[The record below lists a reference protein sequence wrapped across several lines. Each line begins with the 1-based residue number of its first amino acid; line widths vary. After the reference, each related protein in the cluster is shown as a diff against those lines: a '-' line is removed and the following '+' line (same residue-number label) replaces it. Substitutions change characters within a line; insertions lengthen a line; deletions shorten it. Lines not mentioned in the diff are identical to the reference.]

1 MEIAFSNAWKDMFAG
16 AHCGILQVN
25 GVDNT
30 QNPPALEAHKRALE
44 TRLQERYGH
53 MSRAD
58 LHALPILRAYRDYY
72 KQFGNTYHVQ
82 LQLESVAHKHKML
95 PRVSPL
101 VDVNFAAELDTF
113 ILTAAHDADR
123 LEPPLM
129 MDVSCE
135 GETFTQLSGKTRSLK
150 GGDMVMRDARG
161 AVCTILFGQD
171 RRTAIS
177 QQTRNALY
185 VAYAPRGIPK
195 HAVEKQLE
203 TICELV
209 LTFDKNAQVVSLTV
223 HG

>member
-16 AHCGILQVN
+16 AHCGVLQIN

-30 QNPPALEAHKRALE
+30 QNPLRLEAHKRALE

-53 MSRAD
+53 MPRAD
-58 LHALPILRAYRDYY
+58 LHSLPILQVYRDYY
-72 KQFGNTYHVQ
+72 KQFDNTYHVQ
-82 LQLESVAHKHKML
+82 LQLESVAHKHKTL

-101 VDVNFAAELDTF
+101 VDANFAAELDTF
-113 ILTAAHDADR
+113 ILTAGHDADK
-123 LEPPLM
+123 LEPPLV

-135 GETFTQLSGKTRSLK
+135 GETFSQLSGKTRFLK
-150 GGDMVMRDARG
+150 RGDMVMRDARG
-161 AVCTILFGQD
+161 AVCTVLLGQD
-171 RRTAIS
+171 QRTAIS
-177 QQTRNALY
+177 RQTCNVLY

-195 HAVEKQLE
+195 HAVKKQLE

-209 LTFDKNAQVVSLTV
+209 LTFDENAHIASLAV